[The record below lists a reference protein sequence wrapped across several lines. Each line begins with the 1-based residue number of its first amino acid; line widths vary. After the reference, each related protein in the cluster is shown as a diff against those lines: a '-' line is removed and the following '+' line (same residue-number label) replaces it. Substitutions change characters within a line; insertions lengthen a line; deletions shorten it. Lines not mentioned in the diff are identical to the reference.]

1 MTLTRN
7 IFENLSAG
15 VEWNPYAE
23 QVSPLANWRMVSE
36 TDTGPA
42 VMIGT
47 SSDRI
52 GTPSGQSFYV
62 TVSKDVSAWLGAPIA
77 PYVGVAYGTY
87 EDRARVIGGVN
98 VRVTGAVSSL
108 ILFDGVKVHPTVSWS
123 RDHHTISFV
132 LAHATDPGISYSVGF

>member
-1 MTLTRN
+1 M
-7 IFENLSAG
+7 SAG
-15 VEWNPYAE
+15 IEINPYAE

-36 TDTGPA
+36 TDTRPA
-42 VMIGT
+42 IMVGT

-62 TVSKDVSAWLGAPIA
+62 TVSKDVSPWLRAPVA

-87 EDRARVIGGVN
+87 DDRARVIGGVN
-98 VRVTGAVSSL
+98 IQLPMGSSAL

-123 RDHHTISFV
+123 RERHTMSFV
-132 LAHATDPGISYSVGF
+132 LAQGRDPGVSYSVAF